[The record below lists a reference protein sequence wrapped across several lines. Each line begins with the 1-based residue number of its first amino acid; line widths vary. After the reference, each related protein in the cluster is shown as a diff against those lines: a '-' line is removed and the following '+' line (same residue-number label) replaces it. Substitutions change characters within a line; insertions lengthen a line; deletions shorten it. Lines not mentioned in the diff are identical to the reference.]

1 MMAAEQ
7 GRRQLRKADGRAAGR
22 LSTHQCCRRS
32 GGRRTRRHKPG
43 WVRAGPTGT
52 DGYSTTHRKGAPW
65 VVATMPGARCVWLFV
80 TTHNDSAPAA
90 HLLQRPVGCDEA
102 AFAPIRALAAGPCCI
117 SKFFLLNNLHRPSPS
132 LSSRPVLAMAFKL
145 FSLAALAALLLL
157 ATGASAQVAT
167 GQNGVCCAYILNS
180 SNQPVLVCNNPAN
193 VSRPGLGA
201 ARRELHAAMERAE
214 TCVFRVPP

>member
-1 MMAAEQ
+1 
-7 GRRQLRKADGRAAGR
+7 
-22 LSTHQCCRRS
+22 
-32 GGRRTRRHKPG
+32 
-43 WVRAGPTGT
+43 
-52 DGYSTTHRKGAPW
+52 
-65 VVATMPGARCVWLFV
+65 
-80 TTHNDSAPAA
+80 
-90 HLLQRPVGCDEA
+90 
-102 AFAPIRALAAGPCCI
+102 
-117 SKFFLLNNLHRPSPS
+117 
-132 LSSRPVLAMAFKL
+132 MAFKL
-145 FSLAALAALLLL
+145 FSIAALAALLLL